1 MPASKKPPHD
11 RGHLLWTAEEGP
23 SRLLLSS
30 IDRWTSALLMD
41 DAIDSPLF
49 DNGRE
54 VEGNILKLS
63 DQGKWNLSIT
73 TFSWRE
79 KEASD
84 VDAAD
89 NSASIKKNELLIP
102 FYFDA
107 GRHELIASV
116 PVKYD
121 ISGSVTAQQY
131 LQRGVAMVVGD
142 DCKL

>member
-1 MPASKKPPHD
+1 MKSRQAMAKSKSISLDSLTLTVDFERKSTD
-11 RGHLLWTAEEGP
+11 GTTDVEFCVQGLYLEG
-23 SRLLLSS
+23 
-30 IDRWTSALLMD
+30 A
-41 DAIDSPLF
+41 
-49 DNGRE
+49 E

>member
-1 MPASKKPPHD
+1 MKSRQAMAKSKSISLDSLTLTVDFERKSTD
-11 RGHLLWTAEEGP
+11 GTTDVEFCVQGLYLEG
-23 SRLLLSS
+23 
-30 IDRWTSALLMD
+30 A
-41 DAIDSPLF
+41 
-49 DNGRE
+49 E

-121 ISGSVTAQQY
+121 ISGSVTGQQY

>member
-1 MPASKKPPHD
+1 MKSRQAMAKSKSISLDSLTLTIDFERKSTD
-11 RGHLLWTAEEGP
+11 GTTDVEFCVQGLYLEG
-23 SRLLLSS
+23 
-30 IDRWTSALLMD
+30 A
-41 DAIDSPLF
+41 
-49 DNGRE
+49 E

>member
-1 MPASKKPPHD
+1 MAKSKSISLDSLTLTVDFERKSTD
-11 RGHLLWTAEEGP
+11 GTTDVEFCVQGLYLEG
-23 SRLLLSS
+23 
-30 IDRWTSALLMD
+30 A
-41 DAIDSPLF
+41 
-49 DNGRE
+49 E

-107 GRHELIASV
+107 ERHELIASV

>member
-1 MPASKKPPHD
+1 MAKSKSISLDSLTLTVDFERKSTD
-11 RGHLLWTAEEGP
+11 GTTDVEFCVQGLYLEG
-23 SRLLLSS
+23 
-30 IDRWTSALLMD
+30 A
-41 DAIDSPLF
+41 
-49 DNGRE
+49 E

>member
-1 MPASKKPPHD
+1 MKSRQAMAKSKSISLDSLTLTVDFERKSTD
-11 RGHLLWTAEEGP
+11 GTTDVEFCVQGLYLEG
-23 SRLLLSS
+23 
-30 IDRWTSALLMD
+30 A
-41 DAIDSPLF
+41 
-49 DNGRE
+49 E

-63 DQGKWNLSIT
+63 DEGKWNLSIT

-84 VDAAD
+84 VDVAD

>member
-1 MPASKKPPHD
+1 MY
-11 RGHLLWTAEEGP
+11 LEG
-23 SRLLLSS
+23 
-30 IDRWTSALLMD
+30 A
-41 DAIDSPLF
+41 
-49 DNGRE
+49 E